1 MDTRAALRSV
11 RPKSGLSDRVWE
23 GGRLR
28 PEVANA
34 LGRIA
39 KRFLKELELE
49 LEVEDVI
56 LTGSYAGRT
65 WGPGSD
71 LDLHIIVDFDAHDD
85 PEAAQRAT
93 KLAKFKWEEEH
104 DITINGI
111 PVEVYVEGIDDDPPE
126 VTGRWSIPRNEWVLE
141 PPEGSPSFDESKVV
155 KKVMGF
161 REVIQRAR
169 RERSEGSLMSAM
181 KRITKLRKAGLE
193 RDGELSSENLAY
205 RVLRR
210 TGELQAAWDEIHDL
224 VDKQL
229 SV

>member
-1 MDTRAALRSV
+1 VDTRAALRSV
-11 RPKSGLSDRVWE
+11 RPKPGLSDKIWDGE
-23 GGRLR
+23 RLR
-28 PEVANA
+28 PEVEKA
-34 LGRIA
+34 LVRIA
-39 KRFLKELELE
+39 KRFLKELELD
-49 LEVEDVI
+49 LDVKDII

-71 LDLHIIVDFDAHDD
+71 LDLHVIVDFSAHDD
-85 PEAAQRAT
+85 PEAAQRAA

-104 DITINGI
+104 DVSIMGI
-111 PVEVYVEGIDDDPPE
+111 PVEVYVESVDDDPPE
-126 VTGRWSIPRNEWVLE
+126 VTGRWSVNRSEWVLE

-155 KKVMGF
+155 KKVMDF

-169 RERSEGSLMSAM
+169 SERSEGRLMSAM

-210 TGELQAAWDEIHDL
+210 TGELQTAWEEIHDL
-224 VDKQL
+224 VDQQL
-229 SV
+229 SI

>member
-1 MDTRAALRSV
+1 MDTRAALGSV
-11 RPKSGLSDRVWE
+11 RPKRGLSPKVWD
-23 GGRLR
+23 GDTLR
-28 PEVANA
+28 PEIANA

-39 KRFLKELELE
+39 KRFLEELELE
-49 LEVEDVI
+49 LDIEDII

-71 LDLHIIVDFDAHDD
+71 LDLHIIADFGSFDD

-104 DITINGI
+104 DITLKGI
-111 PVEVYVEGIDDDPPE
+111 PVEVYVEGVDEDPPE
-126 VTGRWSIPRNEWVLE
+126 VTGRWSIPKNKWLLE
-141 PPEGSPSFDESKVV
+141 PPEGGPSFDESKVV
-155 KKVMGF
+155 KKVMDF

-169 RERSEGSLMSAM
+169 REHSEGPLMSAM
-181 KRITKLRKAGLE
+181 KRITKMRKAGLT

-224 VDKQL
+224 VDSQL
-229 SV
+229 SI

>member
-1 MDTRAALRSV
+1 MDTRAALSSV
-11 RPKSGLSDRVWE
+11 RPKPGLSDKVWKDNA
-23 GGRLR
+23 LR
-28 PEVANA
+28 PEISNA

-39 KRFLKELELE
+39 ERFLEELELE
-49 LEVEDVI
+49 LEVEDVV

-71 LDLHIIVDFDAHDD
+71 LDLHIIVDFGSLDD

-104 DITINGI
+104 DITLKGI
-111 PVEVYVEGIDDDPPE
+111 PVEVYVEGVDEDPPE
-126 VTGRWSIPRNEWVLE
+126 ATGRWSVPQNKWLLE
-141 PPEGSPSFDESKVV
+141 PPKGGPSFDESKVV
-155 KKVMGF
+155 KKVTDF
-161 REVIQRAR
+161 RDVIQRAR
-169 RERSEGSLMSAM
+169 DTRSEGSLMSAM

-210 TGELQAAWDEIHDL
+210 TGELQSAWNDLHDL
-224 VDKQL
+224 VDRRL
-229 SV
+229 SI